1 MGNNPQ
7 KTQQFRQGINEI
19 SSTQKEAFGTL
30 RVTQDG
36 RKFRYAKATAAA
48 MVAGLACQVAVPTAN
63 HINRSAVTTPIGS
76 TQVDVA
82 VGATAVTA
90 NQYDGGYL
98 QINAGTAGTI
108 GRQYLISSH
117 TVSAAGSETITVN
130 LAEPLATALVATTD
144 KLSLIPS
151 PYNGVSEGAV
161 AKTIAG
167 VCPVPVTASYY
178 FWVQTGGVA
187 NAMLANATTTG
198 TVLVAGAS
206 GTLAIFLVD
215 YLQGVVGS
223 AIGVGVTNECKAV
236 NLTLD

>member
-1 MGNNPQ
+1 
-7 KTQQFRQGINEI
+7 
-19 SSTQKEAFGTL
+19 
-30 RVTQDG
+30 
-36 RKFRYAKATAAA
+36 
-48 MVAGLACQVAVPTAN
+48 VPTAN
-63 HINRSAVTTPIGS
+63 HINRSAVATVVGS

-90 NQYDGGYL
+90 NMYDGGYL

-130 LAEPLATALVATTD
+130 LAEPLATALVVTTD

-151 PYNGVSEGAV
+151 PYNGVSVGAV

-167 VCPVPVTASYY
+167 VCPVKVTASYY

-187 NAMLANATTTG
+187 CAMIANATTTG

-223 AIGVGVTNECKAV
+223 AISVGVTNECKAAF
-236 NLTLD
+236 LTLD